1 MMNFE
6 EKKDF
11 TLLILYKETKERGMV
26 SIIEAF
32 QSQGEYL
39 QYAEL
44 EQIQQ
49 ILTEGRLAVFQ
60 PERGKDYRGQI
71 TDEGVRF
78 VENTSFS
85 EPGKSI
91 LSLEEPEPYPT
102 FESKEDYIKWL
113 QQLIDDNAEKQNL
126 FLEAENTY
134 TSKLKSG
141 DVDAELYNEL
151 MLKKQDWQI
160 SHNELYSALHYVRT
174 IGLFQ

>member
-26 SIIEAF
+26 SIIENF
-32 QSQGEYL
+32 QLQGEYL

-60 PERGKDYRGQI
+60 PERGRDYRGQI

-91 LSLEEPEPYPT
+91 LTLEEPEPYPT
-102 FESKEDYIKWL
+102 FQSKEDYIKWV
-113 QQLIDDNAEKQNL
+113 QSLIDDNEEKQRF
-126 FLEAENTY
+126 FLETENAY
-134 TSKLKSG
+134 TSKLKG
-141 DVDAELYNEL
+141 GQVDTELYHEL
-151 MLKKQDWQI
+151 MKKKQDWQI
-160 SHNELYSALHYVRT
+160 SHNELYSALHHLRN

>member
-1 MMNFE
+1 MNFE

-11 TLLILYKETKERGMV
+11 TLLILYKRTKERGMV

-32 QSQGEYL
+32 QSEGEYL

-49 ILTEGRLAVFQ
+49 ILTKDRLAVFQ
-60 PERGKDYRGQI
+60 QERGKDYRGQI

-85 EPGKSI
+85 EPSKSI

-126 FLEAENTY
+126 FLEAENEY
-134 TSKLKSG
+134 TSKLRAGNIDS
-141 DVDAELYNEL
+141 ELYNEL

-160 SHNELYSALHYVRT
+160 SHNELYTALHYVRKL
-174 IGLFQ
+174 GLL

>member
-11 TLLILYKETKERGMV
+11 TLLILYRETRERGMV

-44 EQIQQ
+44 EQIQH
-49 ILTEGRLAVFQ
+49 ILTEDRLAVFQ

-71 TDEGVRF
+71 TQEGVSF

-85 EPGKSI
+85 EPEKSI
-91 LSLEEPEPYPT
+91 LTLEEPEPYPT
-102 FESKEDYIKWL
+102 FQTKEDYIKWI
-113 QQLIDDNAEKQNL
+113 QELIENNAEKQKL
-126 FLEAENTY
+126 FLEAENAY
-134 TSKLKSG
+134 TTELKAG
-141 DVDAELYNEL
+141 NVDTRLYNEL
-151 MLKKQDWQI
+151 MRKKQDWQI
-160 SHNELYSALHYVRT
+160 SHNELYSALHYIRT
-174 IGLFQ
+174 LGLFQ